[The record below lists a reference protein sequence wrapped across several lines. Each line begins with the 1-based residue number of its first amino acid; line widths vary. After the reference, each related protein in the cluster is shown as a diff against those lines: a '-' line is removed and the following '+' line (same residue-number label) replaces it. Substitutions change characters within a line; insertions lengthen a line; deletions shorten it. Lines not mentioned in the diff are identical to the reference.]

1 MTDWSHLSKDAFEEW
16 YRTRYDDK
24 EMDERQQRIL
34 REGLHCKVSLKLL
47 HGSLWA
53 IVIDPSAGFT
63 HLMTEA
69 GLQEMRKRRMS
80 CTSAFASRVILR
92 HLGNTACFMPWIQG
106 TCFPKITCLKLSGLV
121 VVQRLTYLQKTL
133 CLKTSSV
140 CTAAEASGIENFIY
154 PWV

>member
-69 GLQEMRKRRMS
+69 GLQEMRKRKDVLHVSICFKSDIKTPWQHSMLY
-80 CTSAFASRVILR
+80 ALNSRY
-92 HLGNTACFMPWIQG
+92 M
-106 TCFPKITCLKLSGLV
+106 FPKDHVFKIEWFGSGATANLSPEDTVYKDIVGLH
-121 VVQRLTYLQKTL
+121 R
-133 CLKTSSV
+133 
-140 CTAAEASGIENFIY
+140 SGSYWNRNMHISM
-154 PWV
+154 